1 MAVDTATELANELQ
15 QLHMAYQRLV
25 EENVSLKK
33 SLSEMLSIK
42 AENASLRIKLR
53 SAQAA
58 PQQAAST
65 KLKRPEVEQE
75 LLSGILA
82 RSDKSTLSRTRE
94 TKDRLHASEEKLR
107 ERDAEVAR
115 LRTEL
120 GRGARSEALEA
131 SLTAAVI
138 RATAAAEAELRS
150 VSDYVGETALEVAA
164 ASPARW
170 QLGAWI
176 EGLELTALL
185 RDRLSVRRLLQR
197 SPKRLALDPAP
208 AKAEAQLCALE
219 REFVRELG
227 ALASAHHGACAHE
240 GALSTALELVKSLL
254 TEGGAGDD
262 LLGLV
267 AQRVVARAQLLHG
280 QAEARAQALAERAA
294 RQRRPIDG
302 AMPGAVPGAV
312 PSDVPGDGAAEGS
325 SAEEPTEPVS
335 AALWLPQ
342 QSSQQSEVSCSMAE
356 PGTAPPQSHLTR
368 ARPGA
373 STARPRKRFVPA
385 REFEAES
392 FERIGRATVLGGPSD
407 FFSGLHGLVG
417 GLEEGVLTFE
427 AMRHEHTSGPDAHL
441 EFVGTYGVHTTSFV
455 EWWFVADPD
464 MEGGVDG
471 GATEADREALDT
483 ARARL
488 GLMPGAWP
496 TETYRP
502 IATID
507 QATGCAPKGAWI
519 PREPLA
525 RRAER
530 FVAGRKRVGVRLR
543 KLGEANL
550 SDAEFTA
557 ARLFTGPCGE
567 VPLIVPDCHG

>member
-1 MAVDTATELANELQ
+1 MALDTATELVNELQ
-15 QLHMAYQRLV
+15 RLHMAYQRLV
-25 EENVSLKK
+25 EENSSLKT

-58 PQQAAST
+58 PQQAAPAA
-65 KLKRPEVEQE
+65 KPKRPEVEEEQ
-75 LLSGILA
+75 LSEILA
-82 RSDKSTLSRTRE
+82 RSDKSMLSRQMRE

-115 LRTEL
+115 LRAEL

-131 SLTAAVI
+131 SLTAAVG
-138 RATAAAEAELRS
+138 RATAAAEAELRA

-170 QLGAWI
+170 QLGAWL

-185 RDRLSVRRLLQR
+185 RDRLSVRRYLQR
-197 SPKRLALDPAP
+197 SSKRLALDPAP

-227 ALASAHHGACAHE
+227 ALASGSGALASGSGGALAHE
-240 GALSTALELVKSLL
+240 GALSTARALVKSML

-280 QAEARAQALAERAA
+280 QAEARAHALAERAA
-294 RQRRPIDG
+294 RQRAVPG
-302 AMPGAVPGAV
+302 AETGAVPGA
-312 PSDVPGDGAAEGS
+312 GAAEAS
-325 SAEEPTEPVS
+325 SAEEPTES
-335 AALWLPQ
+335 PQ
-342 QSSQQSEVSCSMAE
+342 QSSQQSSHQPSHQPSQQSVAEEVSGSTAE

-368 ARPGA
+368 
-373 STARPRKRFVPA
+373 ARPRKRFVPA

-392 FERIGRATVLGGPSD
+392 FERLGRASVLGGPSD

-417 GLEEGVLTFE
+417 GLEEGVLTLE
-427 AMRHEHTSGPDAHL
+427 AMKHEHTSGPDAHL
-441 EFVGTYGVHTTSFV
+441 VFAGTYGVHTTSFV
-455 EWWFVADPD
+455 EWWFVVDPT
-464 MEGGVDG
+464 MEGGIDG

-483 ARARL
+483 ARERL

-507 QATGCAPKGAWI
+507 QA
-519 PREPLA
+519 
-525 RRAER
+525 
-530 FVAGRKRVGVRLR
+530 
-543 KLGEANL
+543 
-550 SDAEFTA
+550 
-557 ARLFTGPCGE
+557 CG
-567 VPLIVPDCHG
+567 H

>member
-1 MAVDTATELANELQ
+1 MSLDTATELVNELQ
-15 QLHMAYQRLV
+15 RLHMAYQRLV
-25 EENVSLKK
+25 EENSSLKT

-58 PQQAAST
+58 PQQVAPAA
-65 KLKRPEVEQE
+65 KPKRPEVEEEQ
-75 LLSGILA
+75 LSEILA
-82 RSDKSTLSRTRE
+82 RSDKSLLSRQMRE

-115 LRTEL
+115 LRAEL

-131 SLTAAVI
+131 SLTAAVG
-138 RATAAAEAELRS
+138 RATAAAEAELRA

-170 QLGAWI
+170 QLGAWL

-185 RDRLSVRRLLQR
+185 RDRLSVRRYLQR
-197 SPKRLALDPAP
+197 SSKRLALDPAP

-227 ALASAHHGACAHE
+227 ALASGSGALASGGGALASGGGGALAHE
-240 GALSTALELVKSLL
+240 GALSTARALVKSML

-280 QAEARAQALAERAA
+280 QAEARAHALAERAA
-294 RQRRPIDG
+294 RQRAVPG
-302 AMPGAVPGAV
+302 AETGAVPGA
-312 PSDVPGDGAAEGS
+312 GAAEAS
-325 SAEEPTEPVS
+325 SAEEPTEPIS
-335 AALWLPQ
+335 EP
-342 QSSQQSEVSCSMAE
+342 SSQQPSQQPSQQSVAEEVSGSTAE

-368 ARPGA
+368 
-373 STARPRKRFVPA
+373 ARPRKRFVPA

-392 FERIGRATVLGGPSD
+392 FERLGRASVLGGPSD

-417 GLEEGVLTFE
+417 GLEEGVLTLE
-427 AMRHEHTSGPDAHL
+427 AMKHEHTSGPDAHL
-441 EFVGTYGVHTTSFV
+441 VFAGTYGVHTTSFV
-455 EWWFVADPD
+455 EWWFVVDPT
-464 MEGGVDG
+464 MEGGIDG

-483 ARARL
+483 ARERL

-507 QATGCAPKGAWI
+507 QA
-519 PREPLA
+519 
-525 RRAER
+525 
-530 FVAGRKRVGVRLR
+530 
-543 KLGEANL
+543 
-550 SDAEFTA
+550 
-557 ARLFTGPCGE
+557 CG
-567 VPLIVPDCHG
+567 H

>member
-1 MAVDTATELANELQ
+1 MALDTATELVNELQ
-15 QLHMAYQRLV
+15 RLHMAYQRLV
-25 EENVSLKK
+25 EENSSLKT

-58 PQQAAST
+58 PQQVAPAA
-65 KLKRPEVEQE
+65 KPKRPEVEEEQ
-75 LLSGILA
+75 LSEILA
-82 RSDKSTLSRTRE
+82 RSDKSMLSRQMRE

-115 LRTEL
+115 LRAEL

-131 SLTAAVI
+131 SLTAAVG
-138 RATAAAEAELRS
+138 RATAAAEAELRA

-170 QLGAWI
+170 QLGAWL

-185 RDRLSVRRLLQR
+185 RDRLSVRRYLQR
-197 SPKRLALDPAP
+197 SSKRLALDPAP

-227 ALASAHHGACAHE
+227 ALASGGGALASGSGALASGSGGALAHE
-240 GALSTALELVKSLL
+240 GALSTARALVKSML

-280 QAEARAQALAERAA
+280 QAEARAHALAERAA
-294 RQRRPIDG
+294 RQRAVPG
-302 AMPGAVPGAV
+302 AETGAVPGA
-312 PSDVPGDGAAEGS
+312 GAAEAS
-325 SAEEPTEPVS
+325 SAEEPTES
-335 AALWLPQ
+335 PQ
-342 QSSQQSEVSCSMAE
+342 QSSQQSSHQPSHQPSQQSVAEEVSGSTAE

-368 ARPGA
+368 
-373 STARPRKRFVPA
+373 ARPRKRFVPA

-392 FERIGRATVLGGPSD
+392 FERLGRASVLGGPSD

-417 GLEEGVLTFE
+417 GLEEGVLTLE
-427 AMRHEHTSGPDAHL
+427 AMKHEHTSGPDAHL
-441 EFVGTYGVHTTSFV
+441 VFAGTYGVHTTSFV
-455 EWWFVADPD
+455 EWWFVVDPT
-464 MEGGVDG
+464 MEGGIDG

-483 ARARL
+483 ARERL
-488 GLMPGAWP
+488 GLMAGAWP

-507 QATGCAPKGAWI
+507 QA
-519 PREPLA
+519 
-525 RRAER
+525 
-530 FVAGRKRVGVRLR
+530 
-543 KLGEANL
+543 
-550 SDAEFTA
+550 
-557 ARLFTGPCGE
+557 CG
-567 VPLIVPDCHG
+567 H

>member
-1 MAVDTATELANELQ
+1 
-15 QLHMAYQRLV
+15 MAYQRLV
-25 EENVSLKK
+25 EENSSLKT

-58 PQQAAST
+58 PQQVAPAA
-65 KLKRPEVEQE
+65 KPKRPEVEEEQ
-75 LLSGILA
+75 LSEILA
-82 RSDKSTLSRTRE
+82 RSDKSMLSRQMRE

-115 LRTEL
+115 LRAEL

-131 SLTAAVI
+131 SLTAAVG
-138 RATAAAEAELRS
+138 RATAAAEAELRA

-170 QLGAWI
+170 QLGAWL

-185 RDRLSVRRLLQR
+185 RDRLSVRRYLQR
-197 SPKRLALDPAP
+197 SSKRLALDPAP

-227 ALASAHHGACAHE
+227 ALASGGGALASGSGALASGSGGALAHE
-240 GALSTALELVKSLL
+240 GALSTARALVKSML

-280 QAEARAQALAERAA
+280 QAEARAHALAERAA
-294 RQRRPIDG
+294 RQRAVPG
-302 AMPGAVPGAV
+302 AETGAVPGA
-312 PSDVPGDGAAEGS
+312 GAAEAS
-325 SAEEPTEPVS
+325 SAEEPTES
-335 AALWLPQ
+335 PQ
-342 QSSQQSEVSCSMAE
+342 QSSQQSSHQPSHQPSQQSVAEEVSGSTAE

-368 ARPGA
+368 
-373 STARPRKRFVPA
+373 ARPRKRFVPA

-392 FERIGRATVLGGPSD
+392 FERLGRASVLGGPSD

-417 GLEEGVLTFE
+417 GLEEGVLTLE
-427 AMRHEHTSGPDAHL
+427 AMKHEHTSGPDAHL
-441 EFVGTYGVHTTSFV
+441 VFAGTYGVHTTSFV
-455 EWWFVADPD
+455 EWWFVVDPT
-464 MEGGVDG
+464 MEGGIDG

-483 ARARL
+483 ARERL

-507 QATGCAPKGAWI
+507 QA
-519 PREPLA
+519 
-525 RRAER
+525 
-530 FVAGRKRVGVRLR
+530 
-543 KLGEANL
+543 
-550 SDAEFTA
+550 
-557 ARLFTGPCGE
+557 CG
-567 VPLIVPDCHG
+567 H

>member
-1 MAVDTATELANELQ
+1 MSLDTATELVNELQ
-15 QLHMAYQRLV
+15 RLHMAYQRLV
-25 EENVSLKK
+25 EENSSLKT

-58 PQQAAST
+58 PQQVAPAA
-65 KLKRPEVEQE
+65 KPKRPEVEEEQ
-75 LLSGILA
+75 LSEILA
-82 RSDKSTLSRTRE
+82 RSDKSLLSRQMRE

-115 LRTEL
+115 LRAEL

-131 SLTAAVI
+131 SLTAAVS
-138 RATAAAEAELRS
+138 RATAAAEAELRA

-170 QLGAWI
+170 QLGAWL

-185 RDRLSVRRLLQR
+185 RDRLSVRRYLQR
-197 SPKRLALDPAP
+197 SSKRLALDPAP

-227 ALASAHHGACAHE
+227 ALASGSGALASGSGGALAHE
-240 GALSTALELVKSLL
+240 GALSTARALVKSML

-280 QAEARAQALAERAA
+280 QAEARAHALAERAA
-294 RQRRPIDG
+294 RQRAVPG
-302 AMPGAVPGAV
+302 AETGAVPGA
-312 PSDVPGDGAAEGS
+312 GAAEAS
-325 SAEEPTEPVS
+325 SAEEPTEPRS
-335 AALWLPQ
+335 PQ
-342 QSSQQSEVSCSMAE
+342 QSSQQSSHQPSHQPSQQSVAEEVSGSTAE

-368 ARPGA
+368 ARP
-373 STARPRKRFVPA
+373 RKRFVPA
-385 REFEAES
+385 REFEADS
-392 FERIGRATVLGGPSD
+392 FERLGRASVLGGPSD

-417 GLEEGVLTFE
+417 GLEEGVLTLE

-441 EFVGTYGVHTTSFV
+441 VFAGTYGVHTTSFV
-455 EWWFVADPD
+455 EWWFVVDPT
-464 MEGGVDG
+464 MEGGIDG

-483 ARARL
+483 ARERL

-507 QATGCAPKGAWI
+507 QA
-519 PREPLA
+519 
-525 RRAER
+525 
-530 FVAGRKRVGVRLR
+530 
-543 KLGEANL
+543 
-550 SDAEFTA
+550 
-557 ARLFTGPCGE
+557 CG
-567 VPLIVPDCHG
+567 H

>member
-1 MAVDTATELANELQ
+1 MSLDTATELVNELQ
-15 QLHMAYQRLV
+15 RLHMAYQRLV
-25 EENVSLKK
+25 EENSSLKT

-58 PQQAAST
+58 PQQAAPAA
-65 KLKRPEVEQE
+65 KPKRPEVEEEQ
-75 LLSGILA
+75 LSEILA
-82 RSDKSTLSRTRE
+82 RSDKSLLSRQMRE

-115 LRTEL
+115 LRAEL

-131 SLTAAVI
+131 SLTAAVS
-138 RATAAAEAELRS
+138 RATATAEAELRA

-170 QLGAWI
+170 QLGAWL

-185 RDRLSVRRLLQR
+185 RDRLSVRRYLQR
-197 SPKRLALDPAP
+197 SSKRLALDPAP

-227 ALASAHHGACAHE
+227 ALASGSGALASGSGALASGSGGALAHE
-240 GALSTALELVKSLL
+240 GALSTARALVKSML

-267 AQRVVARAQLLHG
+267 AQRVVARAQLLHA
-280 QAEARAQALAERAA
+280 QAEARAHALAERAA
-294 RQRRPIDG
+294 RQRAVPG
-302 AMPGAVPGAV
+302 AESGAVPGV
-312 PSDVPGDGAAEGS
+312 ESG
-325 SAEEPTEPVS
+325 AEEPTEPIS
-335 AALWLPQ
+335 EP
-342 QSSQQSEVSCSMAE
+342 SSQQPSQPPSQQPSQQSVAEEVSGSTAE

-368 ARPGA
+368 
-373 STARPRKRFVPA
+373 ARPRKRFVPA

-392 FERIGRATVLGGPSD
+392 FERLGRASVLGGPSD

-417 GLEEGVLTFE
+417 GLEEGVLTLE

-441 EFVGTYGVHTTSFV
+441 VFAGTYGVHTTSFV
-455 EWWFVADPD
+455 EWWFVVDPT
-464 MEGGVDG
+464 MEGGIDG

-483 ARARL
+483 ARERL

-507 QATGCAPKGAWI
+507 Q
-519 PREPLA
+519 
-525 RRAER
+525 
-530 FVAGRKRVGVRLR
+530 V
-543 KLGEANL
+543 
-550 SDAEFTA
+550 
-557 ARLFTGPCGE
+557 CGN
-567 VPLIVPDCHG
+567 

>member
-1 MAVDTATELANELQ
+1 MSLDTATELVNELQ
-15 QLHMAYQRLV
+15 RLHMAYQRLV
-25 EENVSLKK
+25 EENSSLKT

-58 PQQAAST
+58 PQQAAPAA
-65 KLKRPEVEQE
+65 KPKRPEVEEEQ
-75 LLSGILA
+75 LSEILA
-82 RSDKSTLSRTRE
+82 RSDKSLLSRQMRE

-115 LRTEL
+115 LRAEL

-131 SLTAAVI
+131 SLTAAVG
-138 RATAAAEAELRS
+138 RATAAAEAELRA
-150 VSDYVGETALEVAA
+150 VSGYVGETALEVAA

-170 QLGAWI
+170 QLGAWL

-185 RDRLSVRRLLQR
+185 RDRLSVRRYLQR
-197 SPKRLALDPAP
+197 SSKRLALDPAP

-227 ALASAHHGACAHE
+227 ALASGGGALASGSGALASGSGGALAHE
-240 GALSTALELVKSLL
+240 GALSTARALVKSML

-280 QAEARAQALAERAA
+280 QAEARAHALAERAA
-294 RQRRPIDG
+294 RQRAVPG
-302 AMPGAVPGAV
+302 AETGAVPGAV
-312 PSDVPGDGAAEGS
+312 PGAGAAEAS
-325 SAEEPTEPVS
+325 SAEEPTEPIS
-335 AALWLPQ
+335 EP
-342 QSSQQSEVSCSMAE
+342 SSQQPSHQPSQQPSQQSVAEEVSGSTAE

-368 ARPGA
+368 
-373 STARPRKRFVPA
+373 ARPRKRFVPA

-392 FERIGRATVLGGPSD
+392 FERLGRASVLGGPSD

-417 GLEEGVLTFE
+417 GLEEGVLTLE

-441 EFVGTYGVHTTSFV
+441 VFVGTYGVHTTSFV
-455 EWWFVADPD
+455 EWWFVVDPT
-464 MEGGVDG
+464 MEGGIDG

-483 ARARL
+483 ARERL
-488 GLMPGAWP
+488 GLMAGAWP

-507 QATGCAPKGAWI
+507 QA
-519 PREPLA
+519 
-525 RRAER
+525 
-530 FVAGRKRVGVRLR
+530 
-543 KLGEANL
+543 
-550 SDAEFTA
+550 
-557 ARLFTGPCGE
+557 CG
-567 VPLIVPDCHG
+567 H

>member
-1 MAVDTATELANELQ
+1 MALDTATELVNELQ
-15 QLHMAYQRLV
+15 RLHMAYQRLV
-25 EENVSLKK
+25 EENSSLKT
-33 SLSEMLSIK
+33 SLSDMLSIK

-58 PQQAAST
+58 PQQAAPAA
-65 KLKRPEVEQE
+65 KPKRPEVEEEQ
-75 LLSGILA
+75 LSEILA
-82 RSDKSTLSRTRE
+82 RSDKSLLSRQMRE

-115 LRTEL
+115 LRAEL

-131 SLTAAVI
+131 SLTAAVS
-138 RATAAAEAELRS
+138 RATAAAEAELRA
-150 VSDYVGETALEVAA
+150 VSGYVGETALEVAA

-170 QLGAWI
+170 QLGAWL

-185 RDRLSVRRLLQR
+185 RDRLSVRRYLQR
-197 SPKRLALDPAP
+197 SSKRLALDPAP

-227 ALASAHHGACAHE
+227 ALASGGGALASGGSALASGSGALASGGGALAHE
-240 GALSTALELVKSLL
+240 GALSTARALVKSML

-280 QAEARAQALAERAA
+280 QAEARAHALAERAA
-294 RQRRPIDG
+294 RQRAVPG
-302 AMPGAVPGAV
+302 AETGAVPGA
-312 PSDVPGDGAAEGS
+312 GAAEAS
-325 SAEEPTEPVS
+325 SAEEPTEPIS
-335 AALWLPQ
+335 E
-342 QSSQQSEVSCSMAE
+342 QSSQQPSHQPSHQPSQQSAAEEVSGPTAE

-368 ARPGA
+368 
-373 STARPRKRFVPA
+373 ARPRKRFVPA

-392 FERIGRATVLGGPSD
+392 FERLGRASVLGGPSD

-417 GLEEGVLTFE
+417 GLEEGVLTLE
-427 AMRHEHTSGPDAHL
+427 AMKHEHTSGPDAHL
-441 EFVGTYGVHTTSFV
+441 VFAGTYGVHTTSFV
-455 EWWFVADPD
+455 EWWFVVDPT
-464 MEGGVDG
+464 MEGGIDG

-483 ARARL
+483 ARERL

-507 QATGCAPKGAWI
+507 QA
-519 PREPLA
+519 
-525 RRAER
+525 
-530 FVAGRKRVGVRLR
+530 
-543 KLGEANL
+543 
-550 SDAEFTA
+550 
-557 ARLFTGPCGE
+557 CG
-567 VPLIVPDCHG
+567 H

>member
-1 MAVDTATELANELQ
+1 MSLDTATELVNELQ
-15 QLHMAYQRLV
+15 RLHMAYQRLV
-25 EENVSLKK
+25 EENSSLKT

-58 PQQAAST
+58 PQQAAPAA
-65 KLKRPEVEQE
+65 KPKRPEVEEEQ
-75 LLSGILA
+75 LSEILA
-82 RSDKSTLSRTRE
+82 RSDKSMLSRQMRE
-94 TKDRLHASEEKLR
+94 TKDRLHANEEKLR

-115 LRTEL
+115 LRAEL

-131 SLTAAVI
+131 SLTAAVS
-138 RATAAAEAELRS
+138 RATATAEAELRA
-150 VSDYVGETALEVAA
+150 VSDYVGETALDVAA

-170 QLGAWI
+170 QLGAWL
-176 EGLELTALL
+176 EGLEVTALL
-185 RDRLSVRRLLQR
+185 RDRLSVRRYLQR
-197 SPKRLALDPAP
+197 SSKRLALDPAP

-227 ALASAHHGACAHE
+227 ALASGGGALASGSGALASGSGGALAHE
-240 GALSTALELVKSLL
+240 GALSTARALVKSML

-267 AQRVVARAQLLHG
+267 AQRVVARAQLLHA
-280 QAEARAQALAERAA
+280 QAEARAHALAERAA
-294 RQRRPIDG
+294 RQR
-302 AMPGAVPGAV
+302 AVPGAET
-312 PSDVPGDGAAEGS
+312 GAGAAEAS
-325 SAEEPTEPVS
+325 SAEEPTEPIS
-335 AALWLPQ
+335 E
-342 QSSQQSEVSCSMAE
+342 QSSQQPLQQPSQQPSQQSVAEEVSGSTAE

-368 ARPGA
+368 
-373 STARPRKRFVPA
+373 ARPRKRFVPA

-392 FERIGRATVLGGPSD
+392 FERLGRASVLGGPSD

-417 GLEEGVLTFE
+417 GLEEGVLTLE

-441 EFVGTYGVHTTSFV
+441 VFAGTYGVHTTSFV
-455 EWWFVADPD
+455 EWWFVVDPT
-464 MEGGVDG
+464 MEGGIDG

-483 ARARL
+483 ARERL

-507 QATGCAPKGAWI
+507 QA
-519 PREPLA
+519 
-525 RRAER
+525 
-530 FVAGRKRVGVRLR
+530 
-543 KLGEANL
+543 
-550 SDAEFTA
+550 
-557 ARLFTGPCGE
+557 CG
-567 VPLIVPDCHG
+567 H

>member
-1 MAVDTATELANELQ
+1 MALDTATELVNELQ
-15 QLHMAYQRLV
+15 RLHMAYQRLV
-25 EENVSLKK
+25 EENSSLKT

-58 PQQAAST
+58 PQQVAPAA
-65 KLKRPEVEQE
+65 KPKRPEVEEEQ
-75 LLSGILA
+75 LSEILA
-82 RSDKSTLSRTRE
+82 RSDKSMLSRQMRE

-115 LRTEL
+115 LRAEL

-131 SLTAAVI
+131 SLTAAVG
-138 RATAAAEAELRS
+138 RATAAAEAELRA

-170 QLGAWI
+170 QLGAWL

-185 RDRLSVRRLLQR
+185 RDRLSVRRYLQR
-197 SPKRLALDPAP
+197 SSKRLALDPAP

-227 ALASAHHGACAHE
+227 ALASGGGALASGSGALASGSGGALAHE
-240 GALSTALELVKSLL
+240 GALSTARALVKSML

-280 QAEARAQALAERAA
+280 QAEARAHALAERAA
-294 RQRRPIDG
+294 RQRAVPG
-302 AMPGAVPGAV
+302 AETGAVPGA
-312 PSDVPGDGAAEGS
+312 GAAEAS
-325 SAEEPTEPVS
+325 SAEEPTES
-335 AALWLPQ
+335 PQ
-342 QSSQQSEVSCSMAE
+342 QSSQQSSHQPSHQPSQQSVAEEVSGSTAE

-368 ARPGA
+368 
-373 STARPRKRFVPA
+373 ARPRKRFVPA

-392 FERIGRATVLGGPSD
+392 FERLGRASVLGGPSD

-417 GLEEGVLTFE
+417 GLEEGVLTLE
-427 AMRHEHTSGPDAHL
+427 AMKHEHTSGPDAHL
-441 EFVGTYGVHTTSFV
+441 VFAGTYGVHTTSFV
-455 EWWFVADPD
+455 EWWFVVDPT
-464 MEGGVDG
+464 MEGGIDG

-483 ARARL
+483 ARERL

-507 QATGCAPKGAWI
+507 QA
-519 PREPLA
+519 
-525 RRAER
+525 
-530 FVAGRKRVGVRLR
+530 
-543 KLGEANL
+543 
-550 SDAEFTA
+550 
-557 ARLFTGPCGE
+557 CG
-567 VPLIVPDCHG
+567 H

>member
-1 MAVDTATELANELQ
+1 MSLDTATELVNELQ
-15 QLHMAYQRLV
+15 RLHMAYQRLV
-25 EENVSLKK
+25 EENSSLKT

-58 PQQAAST
+58 PQQAAPAA
-65 KLKRPEVEQE
+65 KPKRPEVEEEQ
-75 LLSGILA
+75 LSEILA
-82 RSDKSTLSRTRE
+82 RSDKSLLSRQMRE

-115 LRTEL
+115 LRAEL

-131 SLTAAVI
+131 SLTAAVS
-138 RATAAAEAELRS
+138 RATAAAEAELRA

-170 QLGAWI
+170 QLGAWL

-185 RDRLSVRRLLQR
+185 RDRLSVRRYLQR
-197 SPKRLALDPAP
+197 SSKRLALDPAP

-227 ALASAHHGACAHE
+227 ALASGSGALASGSGGALAHE
-240 GALSTALELVKSLL
+240 GALSTARALVKSML

-280 QAEARAQALAERAA
+280 QAEARAHALAERAA
-294 RQRRPIDG
+294 RQRAVPG
-302 AMPGAVPGAV
+302 AETGAVPGA
-312 PSDVPGDGAAEGS
+312 GAAEAS
-325 SAEEPTEPVS
+325 SAEEPTES
-335 AALWLPQ
+335 PQ
-342 QSSQQSEVSCSMAE
+342 QSSQQSSHQPSHQPSQQSVAEEVSGSTAE

-368 ARPGA
+368 
-373 STARPRKRFVPA
+373 ARPRKRFVPA

-392 FERIGRATVLGGPSD
+392 FERLGRASVLGGPSD

-417 GLEEGVLTFE
+417 GLEEGVLTLE
-427 AMRHEHTSGPDAHL
+427 AMKHEHTSGPDAHL
-441 EFVGTYGVHTTSFV
+441 VFAGTYGVHTTSFV
-455 EWWFVADPD
+455 EWWFVVDPT
-464 MEGGVDG
+464 MEGGIDG

-483 ARARL
+483 ARERL
-488 GLMPGAWP
+488 GLMAGAWP

-507 QATGCAPKGAWI
+507 QA
-519 PREPLA
+519 
-525 RRAER
+525 
-530 FVAGRKRVGVRLR
+530 
-543 KLGEANL
+543 
-550 SDAEFTA
+550 
-557 ARLFTGPCGE
+557 CG
-567 VPLIVPDCHG
+567 H